1 MDRTMAAETLR
12 SWALDEDAKAH
23 VMEDPVL
30 APIARRIAARYV
42 AGEDVGA
49 ALAAVL
55 RAAARGHL
63 GSVEFAGES
72 VRDRDEAIAATDVFL
87 SAAQAIADSGLAATV
102 SGDLS
107 HVGLLVSDDLVRSNA
122 LEIVR
127 ACEAAGTT
135 FMISA
140 EGSQRTDAVLDVYEW
155 LSARSANVGITL
167 QARLHRSATDLERLK
182 LMPGRVRLVKGA
194 FLETEAVAVPR
205 GSEELQRRYRD
216 LAGAALE
223 AGVPLTLATH
233 DEQLLRSTVASIMD
247 RTNVEIEMLM
257 GLGDELLDL
266 MRADGWTTREY
277 CIFGDEWWL
286 YVLNRIAEQP
296 ERIFHAIVDVGGR
309 H

>member
-1 MDRTMAAETLR
+1 MDSTMAAETLR

-23 VMEDPVL
+23 VMGDPIL
-30 APIARRIAARYV
+30 ASIARRIAARYV
-42 AGEDVGA
+42 AGEDAGA
-49 ALAAVL
+49 ALAAVS

-72 VRDRDEAIAATDVFL
+72 VRNREEAIAATDVFV
-87 SAAQAIADSGLAATV
+87 SAAQAIADSGLTATV

-107 HVGLLVSDDLVRSNA
+107 HVGLLVSEDLVRSKA

-127 ACEAAGTT
+127 ACEAAGTI

-140 EGSQRTDAVLDVYEW
+140 EGSQRTDDVLDVYEW
-155 LSARSANVGITL
+155 LTARSASVGITL
-167 QARLHRSATDLERLK
+167 QARLHRSAADLERLK
-182 LMPGRVRLVKGA
+182 LLPGRVRLVKGA
-194 FLETEAVAVPR
+194 FLETEQVAVPR
-205 GSEELQRRYRD
+205 GSEELQRRYRE
-216 LAGAALE
+216 LAAAAID

-233 DEQLLRSTVASIMD
+233 DGELLRSTVSSITD
-247 RTNVEIEMLM
+247 RTHIEIEMLM
-257 GLGDELLDL
+257 GLGDELLDR

-296 ERIFHAIVDVGGR
+296 DRVFRAIADVGGR